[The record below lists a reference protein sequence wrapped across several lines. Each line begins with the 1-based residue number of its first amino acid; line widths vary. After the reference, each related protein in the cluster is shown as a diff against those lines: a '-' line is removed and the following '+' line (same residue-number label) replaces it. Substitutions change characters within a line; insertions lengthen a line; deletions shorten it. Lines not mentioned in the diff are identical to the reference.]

1 MCIFILHFLYIL
13 IVSLTTDKL
22 IAFSNPNTPVD
33 CFEVIGA
40 DHIYFGKEEIVGK
53 QIAMCLDKNYLQN
66 SNR

>member
-1 MCIFILHFLYIL
+1 M
-13 IVSLTTDKL
+13 
-22 IAFSNPNTPVD
+22 D

-66 SNR
+66 SNLPFTLRKKSKN